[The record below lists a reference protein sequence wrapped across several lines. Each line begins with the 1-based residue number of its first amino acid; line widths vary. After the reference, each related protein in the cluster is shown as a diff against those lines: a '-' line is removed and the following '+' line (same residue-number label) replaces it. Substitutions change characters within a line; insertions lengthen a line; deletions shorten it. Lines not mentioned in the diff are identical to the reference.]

1 MKLKEG
7 QAIKLIKKDYHNRI
21 TERVGTIAKIYSNF
35 ILLDLKEYKTCI
47 GIADVLSPRD
57 YKLKVKNNKKWID
70 ADKEMLGVE
79 INERFAKALWS

>member
-7 QAIKLIKKDYHNRI
+7 RAIKLIKKDYHNRI
-21 TERVGTIAKIYSNF
+21 TERVGKIAKIYSNF

-47 GIADVLSPRD
+47 GIVDVLSPRD

-79 INERFAKALWS
+79 INERFAKTAWS